1 MSKSVS
7 IRLGSQEVS
16 KAAKKIKESTNMAI
30 HFFFLNLHQRNS
42 NNLLDN
48 PSRSWCTI
56 LHAWWRI
63 KKKKT
68 QNTKKLMLMTCFD
81 QVGSE

>member
-16 KAAKKIKESTNMAI
+16 KAAKKIKESTNMAM
-30 HFFFLNLHQRNS
+30 HFFLKIYTKEIQIIFWTTLVGVGVQSYMLGGE
-42 NNLLDN
+42 LK
-48 PSRSWCTI
+48 
-56 LHAWWRI
+56 

-68 QNTKKLMLMTCFD
+68 QKN
-81 QVGSE
+81 